1 MALYSAKECIVW
13 QLCTFFVSKNYN
25 KNRILLITYGVVLFL
40 FIYNYQWLVN
50 IIKFLFNLFSPF
62 IVGGVIALILN
73 VLVKALE
80 NNILKRMNKGKRA
93 VSIL

>member
-1 MALYSAKECIVW
+1 MEKEM
-13 QLCTFFVSKNYN
+13 

-50 IIKFLFNLFSPF
+50 IVKFLFNLFSPF

-80 NNILKRMNKGKRA
+80 NNILKKMN
-93 VSIL
+93 